1 MRFRFNR
8 RSRSSAKTVI
18 TIHRTG
24 GVGIRSGPDRG
35 GRSDKV
41 VVRVAVQN
49 AGDELVLA
57 VGTQFVALPRLVDP
71 FLNCTVPVGPAP
83 LLVVMTVAVSVML
96 PPEVIE

>member
-1 MRFRFNR
+1 M
-8 RSRSSAKTVI
+8 
-18 TIHRTG
+18 
-24 GVGIRSGPDRG
+24 
-35 GRSDKV
+35 
-41 VVRVAVQN
+41 QN

-96 PPEVIE
+96 PPEVIEDGLGTTWVFVAALVTVNVRVVAAAGAM